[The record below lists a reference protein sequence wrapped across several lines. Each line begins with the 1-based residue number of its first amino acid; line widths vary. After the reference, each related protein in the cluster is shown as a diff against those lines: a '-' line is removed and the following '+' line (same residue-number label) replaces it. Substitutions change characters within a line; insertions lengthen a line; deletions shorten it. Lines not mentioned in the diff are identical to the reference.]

1 MVHTSTVPIMG
12 VHIFFWKGE
21 FFRAAQ
27 VEKVESLG
35 AAKAKNRG
43 GGGSFQ
49 WHIPVLS
56 QNGSNLPPHP
66 PTGVLISQEQ
76 SA

>member
-1 MVHTSTVPIMG
+1 MRGSFQWHIPVLSQLWE
-12 VHIFFWKGE
+12 VHIFFWKGD

-43 GGGSFQ
+43 GGGCVGGWLGF
-49 WHIPVLS
+49 PVAHTRTV
-56 QNGSNLPPHP
+56 P
-66 PTGVLISQEQ
+66 IWE
-76 SA
+76 

>member
-1 MVHTSTVPIMG
+1 MG

-43 GGGSFQ
+43 GGRGEGVAFQ

-56 QNGSNLPPHP
+56 QYWSNHPPHN